1 MRLMTRCIYEETICE
16 DRLDTVAK
24 SADEDSEES
33 DEFHCMNVG
42 GKKAFQF

>member
-24 SADEDSEES
+24 SADEESEES
-33 DEFHCMNVG
+33 DKEINFEKDS
-42 GKKAFQF
+42 KKTEA